1 MDETRYLILSG
12 LQVACREPREEEEDD
27 RHWIDSTRNEYTGI
41 KGRAFEQ
48 SIARN
53 IQIMTQIYKSFMFID
68 DPAGA
73 DKCKRDNP
81 DALIIQLI
89 TIDPAICR
97 HRPCKHPAC
106 ACPQKYLGYALSL
119 GIH

>member
-1 MDETRYLILSG
+1 MSPVVSRVRKKKITVNGLMQRETNI
-12 LQVACREPREEEEDD
+12 P
-27 RHWIDSTRNEYTGI
+27 GI
-41 KGRAFEQ
+41 NGRAFEQ

-53 IQIMTQIYKSFMFID
+53 IQIMTYKSFMFID

-106 ACPQKYLGYALSL
+106 TCPQKYLGYALSL
-119 GIH
+119 GVH

>member
-1 MDETRYLILSG
+1 MPAENRARKRKMIDIGLIQRETNI
-12 LQVACREPREEEEDD
+12 PD
-27 RHWIDSTRNEYTGI
+27 I

-53 IQIMTQIYKSFMFID
+53 IQIMTHIYKSFMFID